1 MKDNTI
7 KEGGINNIMDTA
19 YRFTLS
25 RHDNPDL
32 ELTGHYW
39 EIVEFA
45 KVGELQKIVWLNKAY

>member
-1 MKDNTI
+1 
-7 KEGGINNIMDTA
+7 MDSA

-39 EIVEFA
+39 EIVEFT
-45 KVGELQKIVWLNKAY
+45 KVGEL